1 MDYASK
7 EMKKVNKYLSL
18 GSIVILKGGSKKI
31 MIYGRQQYQLS
42 SDKILWDYVGCL
54 YPEGFISDDYNI
66 FFNHNDIEKTIYR
79 GFEDDEEK
87 IYQKKIEA
95 FKYSVQLDQK
105 I

>member
-42 SDKILWDYVGCL
+42 SDRILWDYVGCL

-66 FFNHNDIEKTIYR
+66 FPESVK
-79 GFEDDEEK
+79 
-87 IYQKKIEA
+87 
-95 FKYSVQLDQK
+95 FKLNIHRK
-105 I
+105 LA